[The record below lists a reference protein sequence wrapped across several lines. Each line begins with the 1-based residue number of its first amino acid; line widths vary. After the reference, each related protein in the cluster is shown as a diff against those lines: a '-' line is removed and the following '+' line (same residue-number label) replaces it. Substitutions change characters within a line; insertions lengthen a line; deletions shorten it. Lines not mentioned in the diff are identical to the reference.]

1 MTTTPPTASS
11 VSSESTSKRGGAP
24 KGARAPR
31 PKLSVAM
38 ETPRRKV
45 SYEIRESAEA
55 LIARYAEFL
64 TQYERFP
71 VSPSAVIEGMVKS
84 VIEGD
89 ELFKVFC
96 ESSPNVS
103 KAAGVKGAKA

>member
-1 MTTTPPTASS
+1 
-11 VSSESTSKRGGAP
+11 
-24 KGARAPR
+24 
-31 PKLSVAM
+31 M

-64 TQYERFP
+64 TQYERFA
-71 VSPSAVIEGMVKS
+71 VTPSAVIEGMVKS

-89 ELFKVFC
+89 ELFKAFC
-96 ESSPNVS
+96 ESTPSIPR
-103 KAAGVKGAKA
+103 AAAVKGAKT

>member
-1 MTTTPPTASS
+1 MTTTTTS
-11 VSSESTSKRGGAP
+11 VSSESSVKRAGGAP
-24 KGARAPR
+24 KGPRAPR

-89 ELFKVFC
+89 ELFKTFC
-96 ESSPNVS
+96 ESSS
-103 KAAGVKGAKA
+103 GASRATAVKGAKA